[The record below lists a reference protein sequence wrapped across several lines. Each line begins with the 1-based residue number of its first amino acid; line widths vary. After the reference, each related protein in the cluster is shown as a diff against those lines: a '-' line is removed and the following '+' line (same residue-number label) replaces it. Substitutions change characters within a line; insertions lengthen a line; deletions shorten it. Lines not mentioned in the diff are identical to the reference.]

1 MLPMILFLAVV
12 AGLFIRKLT
21 PEERI
26 QLVHTIV
33 GHARRAIALARSY
46 FTSTP
51 PGCEEFYAALR
62 ERTKWALVTP
72 ALLAAYGA
80 IYLVMIWGESSGSHE
95 QLLLHWGG
103 SMGPRTTNGEWW
115 RLATAMFIHWGLL
128 HLLADM
134 AGLARAGVLVE
145 RLAGPTAFAFVYIAA
160 GLIAGLRDLSAH
172 PVAVSAGAAGAIF
185 GVYGLLIATLVSG
198 WIQRSPL
205 TIPLG
210 VLKGIWPGAVLFLV
224 YNVVAEGFFT
234 ESMTSGLVVG
244 LVGGGILALRIG
256 SHKPPVPR
264 LCATTVVAFG
274 IVVAFAV
281 PLRGMADVT
290 REMARVIDLEK
301 RTSNA
306 YYAEVVR
313 FRNGRKTASALADV
327 AEGIAAEVRDTQ
339 ASLAA
344 LTNVPRQHQPMLDD
358 ALEYLR
364 LREES
369 WRLRVEG
376 LRAGR
381 MPTLLRAERV
391 ESDAKTIFSRVE
403 KLKGE
408 QVDQ

>member
-33 GHARRAIALARSY
+33 GHARRATALARNY
-46 FTSTP
+46 VTSTP
-51 PGCEEFYAALR
+51 PGCDEFYAALR
-62 ERTKWALVTP
+62 ERTRWALVTP

-80 IYLVMIWGESSGSHE
+80 IYLLMIWGESSGTHE
-95 QLLLHWGG
+95 QLLVHWGG
-103 SMGPRTTNGEWW
+103 NLGPRTTNGEWW
-115 RLATAMFIHWGLL
+115 RLASAMFIHWGLL
-128 HLLADM
+128 HLIADM
-134 AGLARAGVLVE
+134 AGLARVGLLTE
-145 RLAGPTAFAFVYIAA
+145 RLVGPTAFAVVYIAA

-172 PVAVSAGAAGAIF
+172 PVAVTAGASGAIF

-198 WIQRSPL
+198 WVLRSPL

-224 YNVVAEGFFT
+224 YNIVAEGFFT

-244 LVGGGILALRIG
+244 LVGGGVLALRIG
-256 SHKPPVPR
+256 SPVPR
-264 LCATTVVAFG
+264 LCASTVAALG

-301 RTSNA
+301 RTSTVYDA
-306 YYAEVVR
+306 QVVR
-313 FRNGRKTASALADV
+313 FRNGRQTADALADV
-327 AEGIAAEVRDTQ
+327 ADGIATEVRATR
-339 ASLAA
+339 ASLAD
-344 LTNVPRQHQPMLDD
+344 LTNVPPQHQPMLDD

-376 LRAGR
+376 LRAGK
-381 MPTLLRAERV
+381 MPTLQRAERV
-391 ESDAKTIFSRVE
+391 ESNAKTIFSKVE
-403 KLKGE
+403 KAKSE
-408 QVDQ
+408 QVEP